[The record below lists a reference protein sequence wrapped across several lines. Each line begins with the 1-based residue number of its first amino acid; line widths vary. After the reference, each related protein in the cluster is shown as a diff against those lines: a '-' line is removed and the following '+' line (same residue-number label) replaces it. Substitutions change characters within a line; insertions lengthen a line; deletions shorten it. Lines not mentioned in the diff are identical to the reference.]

1 MALWVVP
8 SDGCVIALL
17 CFGYP
22 YNPVMAASG
31 DCSYIDSTANLP
43 IKATQARGLY
53 KCFHEANKKVTR
65 FPAVQ
70 FSSDYFSFILPNPG
84 PYFVMP

>member
-43 IKATQARGLY
+43 IKATQARGRY

-65 FPAVQ
+65 FQ
-70 FSSDYFSFILPNPG
+70 FSLVQIISRLFSQIRALIL
-84 PYFVMP
+84 